1 MGAPAAKRCR
11 PQRTVRADRINIAA
25 VLSLVIVD
33 DSRSLLTDSK
43 ALLER
48 QGLAVVGLATTQA
61 EALVL
66 VAETHPDVALVD
78 IDLGADNGFEVV
90 RRIAGD
96 PELGS
101 TRCILISTHD
111 EADFE
116 ELIEESPA
124 LGFIA
129 KAKLSGDAVR
139 AAVSDAP
146 DSG

>member
-1 MGAPAAKRCR
+1 
-11 PQRTVRADRINIAA
+11 

-48 QGLAVVGLATTQA
+48 QGIAVVGLAVSLA

-66 VAETHPDVALVD
+66 VADTHPDVALVD
-78 IDLGADNGFEVV
+78 IDLGADSGFDVV
-90 RRIAGD
+90 RRIADD
-96 PELGS
+96 PELAS

-124 LGFIA
+124 LGFIS
-129 KAKLSGDAVR
+129 KSKLSGDAVR
-139 AAVSDAP
+139 ATLSDAR
-146 DSG
+146 DTE